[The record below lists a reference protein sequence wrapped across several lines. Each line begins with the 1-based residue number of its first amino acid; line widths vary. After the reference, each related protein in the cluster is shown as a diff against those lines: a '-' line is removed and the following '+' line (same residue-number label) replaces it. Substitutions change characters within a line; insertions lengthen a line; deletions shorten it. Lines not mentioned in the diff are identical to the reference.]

1 MDFDFTPEQNAFR
14 EVMRDF
20 ARNEIAPHVAN
31 WDRRAE
37 FPTAV
42 VEQMGALGL
51 FGLLV
56 PDEFGGSGA
65 DFTTF
70 CIAVEELAAV
80 DSSVAITLSAG
91 VGLGIGPILSFGNDE
106 QRQRWLPDLAA
117 GRALAAFGLTEPG
130 CGSDAAA
137 LRTTAARDGD
147 EWVIDGSKEFIT
159 NSGTTLTSVVT
170 VAARTDAG
178 ISAFLVPAGTPGLV
192 VGPSYRKMGWRASDT
207 HPLALDR
214 CRIPI
219 DNLLGAP
226 GRGFQ
231 QFLTILDGGRVAI
244 AALALGLARACLDAC
259 VEHANE
265 RTAFGGPIARFQGI
279 GFPIAD
285 IAVGIESARL
295 LTYHAAW
302 LKDQGRE
309 FAHEAAIAKLQATE
323 AAVDAGRTATQVFG
337 GTGFMEESDVNRYYR
352 DSKILELGEGTSE
365 IQRLVIARG
374 LGLAGST

>member
-1 MDFDFTPEQNAFR
+1 VDFDFTPEQDAFCA
-14 EVMRDF
+14 VVRDF
-20 ARNEIAPHVAN
+20 ARAQIAPHVAD
-31 WDRRAE
+31 WDREAT
-37 FPTAV
+37 FPTDV

-56 PDEFGGSGA
+56 PEKYGGSGA

-70 CIAVEELAAV
+70 CIAVEQLAAI
-80 DSSVAITLSAG
+80 DSSIAITLSAG
-91 VGLGIGPILSFGNDE
+91 VGLGIGPILSFGTDE
-106 QRQRWLPDLAA
+106 QRRRWLPDLAA

-137 LRTTAARDGD
+137 LRTTATLDGD
-147 EWVIDGSKEFIT
+147 EWIIDGSKEFIT
-159 NSGTTLTSVVT
+159 NSGTPITSVVT

-207 HPLALDR
+207 HPLAFDR
-214 CRIPI
+214 CRIPL
-219 DNLLGAP
+219 DNLLGEP

-231 QFLTILDGGRVAI
+231 QFLAILDGGRVAI
-244 AALALGLARACLDAC
+244 AAIALGLARACLDAC
-259 VEHANE
+259 VAYANE
-265 RTAFGGPIARFQGI
+265 RTAFGGPISRFQGI

-302 LKDQGRE
+302 LKDQGRP
-309 FAHEAAIAKLQATE
+309 FAQEAAIAKLQATE

-337 GTGFMEESDVNRYYR
+337 GSGFMEESAVNRYYR

-374 LGLAGST
+374 LGLVAGT